1 MRDRGSVVIIEN
13 NNVALI
19 QRNKEGSV
27 YYVFPGGGNERGE
40 TPEEDAKREA
50 CEELGVHV
58 VIGECIAKVAYNG
71 TQYFFF
77 LEIKDGIFGN
87 SQGEEFTEKVRN
99 RGTYCPMW
107 VEISSL
113 SSLDVRPR
121 EVAVKVL

>member
-27 YYVFPGGGNERGE
+27 QYVFPGGGNERGE

-71 TQYFFF
+71 TQYFF
-77 LEIKDGIFGN
+77 LAEIKDGIFGN